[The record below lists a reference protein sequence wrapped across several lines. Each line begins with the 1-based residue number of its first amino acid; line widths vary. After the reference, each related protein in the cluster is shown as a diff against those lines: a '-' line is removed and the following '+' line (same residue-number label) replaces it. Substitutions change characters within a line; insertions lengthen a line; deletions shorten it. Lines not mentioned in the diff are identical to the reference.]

1 MIKWFNNPTETIEAL
16 EKLGGYKVCFIF
28 LFLCAL
34 ISPGM
39 LILFQYKRE
48 VFMSLESLKLLM
60 LSISISIPIFLIG
73 SVIGA
78 AGSGKFS
85 FLDAAF
91 SGAALTLFLSYLA
104 LFFAYILESP
114 FVQFL
119 IILGAL
125 LTLGCFQVLI
135 KNKKFQGSE
144 EEA

>member
-34 ISPGM
+34 ISPGV

-48 VFMSLESLKLLM
+48 LFMSIESLKLLM

-78 AGSGKFS
+78 AGREKFS

-91 SGAALTLFLSYLA
+91 SGAGLTLFYSYLA
-104 LFFAYILESP
+104 LFLAYISGRP
-114 FVQFL
+114 FVHFL
-119 IILGAL
+119 ILLGAL
-125 LTLGCFQVLI
+125 LTFGCFQAVI
-135 KNKKFQGSE
+135 KNKKLQGQD